1 MNVLPHPQGS
11 AEWLAART
19 GRLTAS
25 RMSAIMAK
33 GKGGAPSTTRT
44 ACMGELIAE
53 YLTGQPSE
61 SYTNADM
68 QRGTDLEPSAR
79 AAYEVSTGQMVTEVG
94 LVLHPKNERFGAS
107 PDGVVSDSGL
117 LEIKCPR
124 THVHIEYLLAGK
136 PPAQYLPQ
144 MAWQAACCER
154 EWVDFASYDPKM
166 PEALQLFVVRYV
178 PETAYIA
185 ELEQEAAAFLEEMM
199 EKIMKLQAINR
210 PLADLLKASI
220 ASGTVEEVISHG
232 AAVAAGA
239 RKQGE

>member
-1 MNVLPHPQGS
+1 MNALPFAQGT

-33 GKGGAPSTTRT
+33 GRNSAPSATRA

-53 YLTGQPSE
+53 YLTGQSGE
-61 SYTNADM
+61 TYINADM
-68 QRGTDLEPSAR
+68 QRGTDLEPAAR
-79 AAYEVSTGQMVTEVG
+79 AMYEVATGQMVAEVG
-94 LVLHPKNERFGAS
+94 LVLHPKNERWGAS
-107 PDGVVSDSGL
+107 PDGVVGSDGL

-136 PPAQYLPQ
+136 PPSQYLPQ

-154 EWVDFASYDPKM
+154 QWVDFASYDAKM
-166 PEALQLFVVRYV
+166 PEDLRLFVVRYT
-178 PETAYIA
+178 PDPAYIA

-199 EKIMKLQAINR
+199 AKVKTLQGLRA
-210 PLADLLKASI
+210 
-220 ASGTVEEVISHG
+220 
-232 AAVAAGA
+232 
-239 RKQGE
+239 

>member
-1 MNVLPHPQGS
+1 MNALPFAQGT

-33 GKGGAPSTTRT
+33 GRNGTPSATRA

-53 YLTGQPSE
+53 YLTGQSGE
-61 SYTNADM
+61 TYINADM
-68 QRGTDLEPSAR
+68 QRGTDLEPAAR
-79 AAYEVSTGQMVTEVG
+79 AMYEVATGQMVAEVG
-94 LVLHPKNERFGAS
+94 LVLHPKNDRWGAS
-107 PDGVVSDSGL
+107 PDGVVGNDGL

-154 EWVDFASYDPKM
+154 QWVDFASYDAKM
-166 PEALQLFVVRYV
+166 PEDLRLFVVRYT
-178 PETAYIA
+178 PDPAYIA

-199 EKIMKLQAINR
+199 AKVKTLQGLRA
-210 PLADLLKASI
+210 
-220 ASGTVEEVISHG
+220 
-232 AAVAAGA
+232 
-239 RKQGE
+239 